1 MGYRNRYSTLES
13 NIQVLPKNY
22 IGQAVEKISE
32 GYLNLEKQD
41 AEERKETLSKFDKI
55 TDFATKE
62 MFSGHKAYFNE
73 GINTLTNKA
82 TEIWRE
88 TNGKPSFTQM
98 EEIKRMR
105 RDIDMDIDA
114 SAENQ
119 DLVKKA
125 IAVYG
130 KNPTK
135 YDEASIESIQK
146 FATSTLPDQKKW
158 DFLNNPLLKVKP
170 VVEEKVLIKDKDILS
185 QIKGNTVKGFNT
197 QADLIMKN
205 IDTKKWV
212 EQNVGSGR
220 FKDFEDAKKFIVDMK
235 TASIRASTKEV
246 KPPGI
251 YDIDPNTKKYSY
263 RTDEIELYDGKK
275 YKSTTTVNDITS
287 IKTSNEKYDV
297 RGISVVPVSGKYN
310 FNIKGKTRGIF
321 SKKKNKII
329 SSDNLKNL
337 KPNDYE
343 HKLVISY
350 YDKDAERVITK
361 LVTPDLLST
370 IKEKLNNT
378 SKGKKQWKYLQ
389 GALKQAN
396 EEKGSVEVEETEKV
410 VETTRPDGT
419 KKGKGFLGELKRPDG
434 NISTELSFD
443 TEIDGEKLLM
453 PAIVPG
459 LTKNEKDYLLKTPPG
474 DIFTSDKKMWE
485 KIQKKAI
492 DHAMKRK
499 KEGKSPFIEKG
510 EKPESST
517 KIQNLRK
524 KYDYE

>member
-1 MGYRNRYSTLES
+1 MSYRNRYSTPES

-41 AEERKETLSKFDKI
+41 AEERKETLSKLDKI

-119 DLVKKA
+119 DVVKKA
-125 IAVYG
+125 LTVYY
-130 KNPTK
+130 KNPDK
-135 YDEASIESIQK
+135 YDIKSIDNIHK
-146 FATSTLPDQKKW
+146 FGTLSFPEQM
-158 DFLNNPLLKVKP
+158 NYNSAENPLLIRKP
-170 VVEEKVLIKDKDILS
+170 VVEEEVLIKEKDVLS

-197 QADLIMKN
+197 QADLIMEN
-205 IDTKKWV
+205 PNTKKWV
-212 EQNVGSGR
+212 EQNIATGR
-220 FKDFEDAKKFIVDMK
+220 FKNSEDAKKFLVDMK

-246 KPPGI
+246 KLPGI

-263 RTDEIELYDGKK
+263 RTDEIELYNDKK
-275 YKSTTTVNDITS
+275 YKSITTVNDIS
-287 IKTSNEKYDV
+287 GIKTSNGKYDV
-297 RGISVVPVSGKYN
+297 RGISVMPVAAKGLNLKSEGKKGLIN
-310 FNIKGKTRGIF
+310 LIKGK
-321 SKKKNKII
+321 NII
-329 SSDNLKNL
+329 GKDQMLNSDNLKDL
-337 KPNDYE
+337 DPNDYE

-350 YDKDAERVITK
+350 YNNEEKRIMTE

-370 IKEKLNNT
+370 IKEKLIGGVG
-378 SKGKKQWKYLQ
+378 SKGKKQWDYLQ

-396 EEKGSVEVEETEKV
+396 EEKGSVEIKETEEIK
-410 VETTRPDGT
+410 EKAKTEEITS
-419 KKGKGFLGELKRPDG
+419 EEIQSWKR
-434 NISTELSFD
+434 
-443 TEIDGEKLLM
+443 
-453 PAIVPG
+453 
-459 LTKNEKDYLLKTPPG
+459 
-474 DIFTSDKKMWE
+474 
-485 KIQKKAI
+485 
-492 DHAMKRK
+492 
-499 KEGKSPFIEKG
+499 
-510 EKPESST
+510 
-517 KIQNLRK
+517 
-524 KYDYE
+524 

>member
-1 MGYRNRYSTLES
+1 MSYRNRYSTPES

-41 AEERKETLSKFDKI
+41 AEERKETLSRLDKI
-55 TDFATKE
+55 TDFSTKE
-62 MFSGHKAYFNE
+62 MFSGQKAYFNE
-73 GINTLTNKA
+73 RMNTITNRA
-82 TEIWRE
+82 TEMWSK
-88 TNGKPSFTQM
+88 TDGKLSFTQL
-98 EEIKRMR
+98 EELKRMK

-114 SAENQ
+114 SGENQ
-119 DLVKKA
+119 RLVKEA
-125 IAVYG
+125 EMVYG
-130 KNPTK
+130 KNKDK
-135 YDEASIESIQK
+135 YDPKSIESIHK
-146 FATSTLPDQKKW
+146 FATLPFPEQQLHN
-158 DFLNNPLLKVKP
+158 FAENPLLIRKP

-275 YKSTTTVNDITS
+275 YKSTTTVNDITG

-350 YDKDAERVITK
+350 YNNEEKRIMTK

-378 SKGKKQWKYLQ
+378 SKGKKQWNYLQ

-396 EEKGSVEVEETEKV
+396 EEKGSVEIKETEEIK
-410 VETTRPDGT
+410 EKAKTEEITS
-419 KKGKGFLGELKRPDG
+419 EEIQSWKR
-434 NISTELSFD
+434 
-443 TEIDGEKLLM
+443 
-453 PAIVPG
+453 
-459 LTKNEKDYLLKTPPG
+459 
-474 DIFTSDKKMWE
+474 
-485 KIQKKAI
+485 
-492 DHAMKRK
+492 
-499 KEGKSPFIEKG
+499 
-510 EKPESST
+510 
-517 KIQNLRK
+517 
-524 KYDYE
+524 